1 MKRSIIR
8 SFAAVAAAMTA
19 ATTFA
24 DTVAWWHFDECDP
37 GTTAPADTV
46 ASDQAPNTY
55 AHVYTIGTYDYMYTL
70 VENGGDYLPTYTK
83 PFPSLAVYDPVSGNI
98 HTNHAA
104 MKFRIDRGG
113 PNANANDG
121 RARFGGAL
129 KFDGGSDLYQSLAGT
144 SAFTV
149 EAFICTTGGAF
160 NVFAPIVGCVN
171 GTSWTSEYWAL
182 YLDTNDTVAV
192 RFGTETKT
200 DVWYSGNGGGG
211 KAKVTD
217 GAWHHVAL
225 TYDGTKIYIYVDH
238 ALDRSYNKTGAIA
251 TYGNNTATWIGGY
264 AYSASGSGSRKF
276 PGVIDE
282 VRVSNATLDRTQFLR
297 MHPFDMDSD
306 ELLRLT
312 FEPYE
317 YGLCPNMNNLAV
329 ALGPGYQK
337 AFMKMVGGSASFDA
351 AEKAGATMAD
361 GIYSI
366 GADNAASYF
375 QMTDGSG
382 NANYIRSDNM
392 TNILF
397 PEGAPDPTNLNYTV
411 EAFFKANVSAQTR
424 RTIFKMGSDYLPAQ
438 VITGDAGHLHQLSFC
453 AAYGSGKAWKEFISH
468 ADKPYDDGE
477 WHHVAVV
484 SDASNNVIRFY
495 YDYALVAATN
505 AYVPVKKNYPICV
518 AGRKDSNNTDQFFNG
533 WIDDMRV
540 MKRAL
545 RPEEFL
551 TTHAVGSASPRS
563 LLLARFEQNYDFV
576 CEAEAALSVTGTGSA
591 RPNGNVP
598 TFEKVSPGALLL
610 DGSNGT
616 ERVANDYSVHL
627 NKSRVVFPISRL
639 YENEAYTVEFWAK
652 FTGFDGGRAPNYSA
666 SGQHAGILRF
676 VQGNTTTLDWYLY
689 RPGDQL
695 MTMQMAVRNA
705 DGTIPSSNYLTWNLP
720 NIVADS
726 KWHHY
731 ALLFKP
737 TDGNSKTAIELYY
750 DYQPCGTKTINS
762 LLHFNPGGH
771 RLMVGESSTDSMPN
785 ILGYVNALRLSRGT
799 LAPEMFLGR
808 VDREKYPDAEQEYRF
823 ELMDIE
829 SKAWHKD

>member
-1 MKRSIIR
+1 MSQKIVCMTGIIL
-8 SFAAVAAAMTA
+8 ATVVASANTA
-19 ATTFA
+19 
-24 DTVAWWHFDECDP
+24 AWWHFDEEAP
-37 GTTAPADTV
+37 GTTATSGVVTESVSGAT
-46 ASDQAPNTY
+46 ATS
-55 AHVYTIGTYDYMYTL
+55 YTITSNK
-70 VENGGDYLPTYTK
+70 VEQINSYRPVFGRA
-83 PFPSLAVYDPVSGNI
+83 FPGLAVYDPVAGT
-98 HTNHAA
+98 TNANRSA
-104 MKFRIDRGG
+104 MKFVTARGG
-113 PNANANDG
+113 ATPNTNAG
-121 RARFGGAL
+121 RAYYGGAF
-129 KFDGGSDLYQSLAGT
+129 KIDGGNSLYANCTGSVT
-144 SAFTV
+144 I
-149 EAFICTTGGAF
+149 EAFVCTTGGVY
-160 NVFAPIVGCVN
+160 NTFAPIIGCLASAAWTGEKWAIYMEN
-171 GTSWTSEYWAL
+171 GGTL
-182 YLDTNDTVAV
+182 AV
-192 RFGTETKT
+192 RFNGN
-200 DVWYSGNGGGG
+200 VWYSGNSLQGT
-211 KAKVTD
+211 ATIND
-217 GAWHHVAL
+217 GRWHHIAL
-225 TYDGTKIYIYVDH
+225 TWDGSTLKVYVDYV
-238 ALDRSYNKTGAIA
+238 LDKKPDKSGREYSKTGTIDYA
-251 TYGNNTATWIGGY
+251 GTATWMGGY
-264 AYSASGSGSRKF
+264 GTYDANNGGRKF
-276 PGVIDE
+276 PGLVDE
-282 VRVSNATLDRTQFLR
+282 VRISDVALTPGQFLR
-297 MHPFDMDSD
+297 LVPSEDEETVMRLRFDAEASGELSD
-306 ELLRLT
+306 KE
-312 FEPYE
+312 
-317 YGLCPNMNNLAV
+317 V
-329 ALGPGYQK
+329 
-337 AFMKMVGGSASFDA
+337 VGGTFDLQAVYYLVPGADASTYDTANKVGA
-351 AEKAGATMAD
+351 AIAD
-361 GIYSI
+361 GIYSD
-366 GADNAASYF
+366 GVTNASSFF
-375 QMTDGSG
+375 QVTNSAGK
-382 NANYIRSDNM
+382 ANYIRAENV
-392 TNILF
+392 TNHLF

-411 EAFFKANVSAQTR
+411 EAFFKANASVQTR
-424 RTIFKMGSDYLPAQ
+424 RTIFKLGSDYLPAQ
-438 VITGDAGHLHQLSFC
+438 VITGDANHLHQLSFC
-453 AAYGSGKAWKEFISH
+453 STYGSGKTWKEFISPV
-468 ADKPYDDGE
+468 DKPYDDGE

-484 SDASNNVIRFY
+484 SDAASNVIRFY

-505 AYVPVKKNYPICV
+505 AYVPVKKTYPICV
-518 AGRKDSNNTDQFFNG
+518 AGRKDSNNTDQFFEG
-533 WIDDMRV
+533 WIDDVRV

-610 DGSNGT
+610 DGTNGT

-705 DGTIPSSNYLTWNLP
+705 DGTIPSSNYLTWSLP

-808 VDREKYPDAEQEYRF
+808 VSRGTTIIFR
-823 ELMDIE
+823 
-829 SKAWHKD
+829 